1 MKGANQMIVAE
12 VSIEPVGTG
21 RASYSDIVAESVKVL
36 GHQKDVKYQVT
47 AMSTV
52 LEGDRN
58 AILRVVHEMEEA
70 CFKAGAKRCVT
81 NLRID
86 ERRDKPMHGIQEM
99 ERVIETKIGQTRQ
112 PGIRMR
118 M

>member
-1 MKGANQMIVAE
+1 MVIAE
-12 VSIEPVGTG
+12 VSIEPIGTCDP
-21 RASYSDIVAESVKVL
+21 SYSDIIAESVKVL
-36 GHQKDVKYQVT
+36 ERQKDVKYEVT

-52 LEGDRN
+52 LQGERG
-58 AILRVVHEMEEA
+58 RVLQLVSEMEEA

-86 ERRDKPMHGIQEM
+86 ERRDKPMHPIEEM
-99 ERVIETKIGQTRQ
+99 EREVETKVGQARQ
-112 PGIRMR
+112 PRMR